1 MITIKTLE
9 KEQAELTVEKGT
21 DSITIFLGIQ
31 MLIDCLMQQETGLTI
46 DVLLNDLKTIYLRDI
61 DNNSDRLEKEGKE

>member
-9 KEQAELTVEKGT
+9 NEQAEIAIEKGT

-31 MLIDCLMQQETGLTI
+31 MLIETLMEQELGLTI
-46 DVLLNDLKTIYLRDI
+46 DGLLEDLKTIYLRY
-61 DNNSDRLEKEGKE
+61 NNNKK

>member
-9 KEQAELTVEKGT
+9 NEQAEIAIEKGT

-31 MLIDCLMQQETGLTI
+31 MLIETLMEQELGLTI
-46 DVLLNDLKTIYLRDI
+46 DGLLEDLKTIYLRD
-61 DNNSDRLEKEGKE
+61 NNNKK